1 MQEALPNPGSNEYK
15 DYTYFSPDT
24 PSSAEFI
31 YPRILSIAQEVFP
44 SGRDK
49 RMLDIG
55 CGNGHLVGEF
65 LKRGYKGVGVDPSE
79 SGIRN
84 AQTKYPSGR
93 FEALMADDLIL
104 DNLGEAP
111 FDLVVMVEVIEHIY
125 DPVKAVNGV
134 FSAVRPG
141 GFFICSTPYHGYLK
155 NLALALTNRL
165 DYHLDPFWLGGHIKF
180 WSFKT
185 LSRLLKEAGFIDIGF
200 RDGLVGL
207 PYLWK
212 TMVVSA
218 RRPVGDV

>member
-1 MQEALPNPGSNEYK
+1 MRESLPSSGSGEYK
-15 DYTYFSPDT
+15 DYGYFSPDT
-24 PSSAEFI
+24 LSSAEFI
-31 YPRILSIAQEVFP
+31 YPHILSIAEEEFR
-44 SGRDK
+44 SERDK

-84 AQTKYPSGR
+84 AQTKYPSAR
-93 FEALMADDLIL
+93 FAALMADDQIL
-104 DNLGEAP
+104 RDLGEAP

-141 GFFICSTPYHGYLK
+141 GLFICSTPYHGYLK
-155 NLALALTNRL
+155 NLALAVTNRL
-165 DYHLDPFWLGGHIKF
+165 DYHLDPFWVGGHIKF
-180 WSFKT
+180 WSLKT
-185 LSRLLKEAGFIDIGF
+185 LSRLLKEAGFIDIRF
-200 RDGLVGL
+200 RGGLLGL

-212 TMVVSA
+212 TMIVSA
-218 RRPVGDV
+218 RRSPLGI